1 MWWTMFMFNAI
12 GEDHEFEETADV
24 AGERTGSYSY
34 VNPEGDNILVKYTAG
49 KNGFVI
55 LNPREV
61 LPQAPVV

>member
-1 MWWTMFMFNAI
+1 MDQSFMFNAI
-12 GEDHEFEETADV
+12 GEDHEFEESADI

-34 VNPEGDNILVKYTAG
+34 VNPEGDSIVVKYTAG